1 MTDALL
7 WHSNDDRYRG
17 VKTVRG
23 CRALPC
29 DLPRG
34 SAMGY
39 MPELNVLCP
48 IGDYSPQSDQPLMT
62 HVVVEIT
69 PSRAPSRER
78 T

>member
-29 DLPRG
+29 DLSRA

-39 MPELNVLCP
+39 MPELNVLCD
-48 IGDYSPQSDQPLMT
+48 GDTAPEDRRDK

-69 PSRAPSRER
+69 PSRAPSREG

>member
-7 WHSNDDRYRG
+7 WHSNDDRYRN

-29 DLPRG
+29 DLSRA
-34 SAMGY
+34 SAMDC
-39 MPELNVLCP
+39 MLELNVLCP
-48 IGDYSPQSDQPLMT
+48 IRDYSPQSDQTLMK

-69 PSRAPSRER
+69 PSRAPSREV

>member
-48 IGDYSPQSDQPLMT
+48 IGDYSLQSGQPLMK

-69 PSRAPSRER
+69 PSRER

>member
-23 CRALPC
+23 CRALPY

-39 MPELNVLCP
+39 MPELNVLCL
-48 IGDYSPQSDQPLMT
+48 IGDYSPQSDQSLMK
-62 HVVVEIT
+62 HVVEIT
-69 PSRAPSRER
+69 PSRAPSREG